1 MKKILFPIL
10 AIVLVLSG
18 CSTKK
23 YDEKLSEGFFVVS
36 EVVAYSAYVCDK
48 TSSTWS
54 TAIYDD
60 RDSHGNYCS
69 DFNKALS
76 ILHEDLEEVGV
87 LDKISSKKSILNS
100 IAKELVKCPNSRK
113 DAYND
118 FIELVTDVNSLADL
132 AIEPE
137 GSLTSYRSNINDLAG
152 RIKKQIDAF
161 ELKYGDFLVPI
172 DSEEDGEEDW

>member
-1 MKKILFPIL
+1 M
-10 AIVLVLSG
+10 
-18 CSTKK
+18 
-23 YDEKLSEGFFVVS
+23 
-36 EVVAYSAYVCDK
+36 
-48 TSSTWS
+48 
-54 TAIYDD
+54 
-60 RDSHGNYCS
+60 
-69 DFNKALS
+69 
-76 ILHEDLEEVGV
+76 
-87 LDKISSKKSILNS
+87 NS

-161 ELKYGDFLVPI
+161 ELKYGDFTKTIVVESLF
-172 DSEEDGEEDW
+172 